1 MKQMLLLIMMI
12 VVVGCSSKY
21 NRGTYDLY
29 LIPEDYEGV
38 IQVIYNLKDS
48 PQLQREGKYDV
59 IPVDKS
65 GLYRTST
72 PMYDYGTVIDQYYYM
87 NDKGDRTKID
97 PLCVNVMGTGGSQSG
112 QGEET
117 HYTKIEVTRSVCG
130 ENFRSNGSRR

>member
-1 MKQMLLLIMMI
+1 MKQMFLLIIMI
-12 VVVGCSSKY
+12 VVVGCSSEY

-29 LIPEDYEGV
+29 LIPDDYEGV
-38 IQVIYNLKDS
+38 IQVIYNVKNS

-65 GLYRTST
+65 GMYRTST
-72 PMYDYGTVIDQYYYM
+72 SMYDYGSVIDQYYYV
-87 NDKGDRTKID
+87 NHKGDRTKID
-97 PLCVNVMGTGGSQSG
+97 SLCVNVMGTGGYQNE